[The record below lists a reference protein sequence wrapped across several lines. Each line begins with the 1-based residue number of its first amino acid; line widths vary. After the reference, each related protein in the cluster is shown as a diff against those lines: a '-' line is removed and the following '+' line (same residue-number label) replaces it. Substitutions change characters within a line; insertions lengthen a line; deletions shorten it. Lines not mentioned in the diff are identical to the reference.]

1 MPADGVHRSGLCVV
15 LGNGPSLRGLDLGRL
30 SGVHTLGMNAAYRH
44 WDRIGWYPDAYTCL
58 DDQVIETH
66 HAEIRRLHRDG
77 RIGRFFLHGRFFE
90 HHPDLAGHPAFV
102 SLDQVV
108 ARWYRGRGLGQGWE
122 PLFQHPAFRT
132 RGPDRITTGAHAV
145 RFAAFLGFGRIALAG
160 IDLRYVEQLPEA
172 EAAGGIALVMRATPA
187 QNPNYFFDDY
197 QRAGDRFNLPNPEAH
212 GFALHP
218 RAFEAL
224 AGDLAQFLPA
234 VEVVNTSPASLIAER
249 GLFPLRPLDE
259 VLAREAA
266 DPAPPPAPLSPPAGQ
281 PAPQADTPA
290 EPAAAF
296 EAAANAP
303 LRRLRRLGQEG
314 GPRAEGEIRFGRH
327 IVPGLWVGADTE
339 RGQYEG
345 RFRTGPDMLLEAEIR
360 VLRPGRWLTLT
371 LAIGAGPLPAGAL
384 VGLVCDLE
392 TAPHVVPR
400 SAPGAFGITLRT
412 GMDWGFADLPLA
424 GTLAEAPSEPSLP
437 PGAPELAVHAAESR
451 LQVALA
457 TLPAVLARPARWRN
471 LILELPQHDARLLLR
486 GMRLFL
492 AAPPPA
498 AAPPAS
504 PPGPGAGAGPARTG
518 MAGASAP

>member
-1 MPADGVHRSGLCVV
+1 VV

-44 WDRIGWYPDAYTCL
+44 WDRIGWYPDLYVCL

-108 ARWYRGRGLGQGWE
+108 ARWYHGRGLAQGWE

-132 RGPDRITTGAHAV
+132 RGPQRITTGAHAV

-172 EAAGGIALVMRATPA
+172 EAAGGIALVMRETPA
-187 QNPNYFFDDY
+187 HNPNYFFDDY

-212 GFALHP
+212 GFELHP
-218 RAFEAL
+218 RAFATL
-224 AGDLAQFLPA
+224 AGDLAQVLPG

-249 GLFPLRPLDE
+249 GMFPLRPLDE

-266 DPAPPPAPLSPPAGQ
+266 DPAPPPAPQSPPAGQ
-281 PAPQADTPA
+281 PAPQPAPQPDAPA
-290 EPAAAF
+290 EPVAAF

-314 GPRAEGEIRFGRH
+314 GPRSEGEVVFGRH
-327 IVPGLWVGADTE
+327 IVPGLWFGADTE
-339 RGQYEG
+339 RGRHEA
-345 RFRTGPDMLLEAEIR
+345 RFRTGPDLLLEAGIR

-384 VGLVCDLE
+384 LGVVCDLE
-392 TAPHVVPR
+392 VPLPAPLPTPAPTPAPR
-400 SAPGAFGITLRT
+400 AFGITLRS
-412 GMDWGFADLPLA
+412 GMDWGFADLPLSE
-424 GTLAEAPSEPSLP
+424 TLAETPSGLATAPGMPDP
-437 PGAPELAVHAAESR
+437 AVHAADSR
-451 LQVALA
+451 LRVALA

-471 LILELPQHDARLLLR
+471 LILELPQQDGRLLLR

-492 AAPPPA
+492 AEPPQPTA
-498 AAPPAS
+498 
-504 PPGPGAGAGPARTG
+504 PPGPWAEAARAGTR
-518 MAGASAP
+518 APSS